1 MNCIKLSKATMKY
14 KAFGDTGFDVSEVG
28 FGAWGI
34 GGTQKDARAYGPTD
48 DKVSR
53 SALLRA
59 FEKGVNFYDTSP
71 LYGYG
76 HSEELIGST
85 LKHVRKDIIIS
96 SKVGFVN
103 FKGEKNFSPGYIRNS
118 LESSLKR
125 LQTDYIDIFQ
135 LHDPEIALLQEDH
148 RIIETLELLK
158 QEGKIRII
166 GISTKSPEESL
177 IAIEQFNFK
186 GVQVN
191 FNLIDQ
197 RALDNG
203 LFEKCEK
210 LGVGIIGRTPL
221 CFGFLTGKYSVDDN
235 YDASDHRSLWSRE
248 QVNCWANAYKL
259 FSKEL
264 NGQKRQTNT
273 QIAIRF
279 CLSHPMLSTT
289 IPGMLTEEHV
299 DENTKSSDLGP
310 FPPSVLKACNQIYQ
324 NNEFFVRPSSS

>member
-1 MNCIKLSKATMKY
+1 MKY
-14 KAFGDTGFDVSEVG
+14 KAFGDTGTLVSEIG

-48 DKVSR
+48 DNVSR
-53 SALLRA
+53 AALNKA
-59 FEKGVNFYDTSP
+59 FEKGVTFYDTSP

-85 LKHVRKDIIIS
+85 LKEVRHDIVIS

-103 FKGEKNFSPGYIRNS
+103 FKGEQNFSPEYIRSS

-135 LHDPEIALLQEDH
+135 LHDPQISLLQEDH
-148 RIIETLELLK
+148 RIIETLESLK

-166 GISTKSPEESL
+166 GVSTKSPEESL
-177 IAIEQFNFK
+177 IAIEEFNFK
-186 GVQVN
+186 GIQVN

-203 LFEKCEK
+203 LFKKCEE

-221 CFGFLTGKYSVDDN
+221 CFGFLTGQYSANDN
-235 YDASDHRSLWSRE
+235 YDKSDHRSLWSRE
-248 QVNCWANAYKL
+248 QVNLWANAYKL
-259 FSKEL
+259 FSKEFTGMKKQS
-264 NGQKRQTNT
+264 NS
-273 QIAIRF
+273 QIALRY
-279 CLSHPMLSTT
+279 CLSYPMLSTT

-299 DENTKSSDLGP
+299 YENTESSDLGS
-310 FPPSVLKACNQIYQ
+310 FPHSVLETCNQIYH
-324 NNEFFVRPSSS
+324 NNEFFVRPTSS

>member
-1 MNCIKLSKATMKY
+1 MMKY
-14 KAFGDTGFDVSEVG
+14 KAFGDTGIQVSEIG

-34 GGTQKDARAYGPTD
+34 GGTPKDARAYGPTD
-48 DKVSR
+48 DNVSR
-53 SALLRA
+53 AALRRA
-59 FEKGVNFYDTSP
+59 FEKGVTFYDTSP

-76 HSEELIGST
+76 HSEELIGTT
-85 LKHVRKDIIIS
+85 LKEVRQDIVIS

-103 FKGEKNFSPGYIRNS
+103 FNGEQNFSPEYIRSS

-135 LHDPEIALLQEDH
+135 LHDPSMALLQEDH
-148 RIIETLELLK
+148 RIIKTLESLK

-177 IAIEQFNFK
+177 IAIEQFNVK
-186 GVQVN
+186 GIQVN

-203 LFEKCEK
+203 LFKKCEE

-221 CFGFLTGKYSVDDN
+221 CFGFLTGQYSANDN
-235 YDASDHRSLWSRE
+235 YDASDHRSLLSRE
-248 QVNCWANAYKL
+248 QVDRWANAYKL
-259 FSKEL
+259 FSKEFTSL
-264 NGQKRQTNT
+264 KEQNNT
-273 QIAIRF
+273 QIALRY
-279 CLSHPMLSTT
+279 CLSYPMLSTT

-299 DENTKSSDLGP
+299 DENTRSSDLGA
-310 FPPSVLKACNQIYQ
+310 FPPSILEKCNQIYQ
-324 NNEFFVRPSSS
+324 NNEFFVRPTSS

>member
-1 MNCIKLSKATMKY
+1 MKY
-14 KAFGDTGFDVSEVG
+14 KPFGDTGIQVSEIG

-34 GGTQKDARAYGPTD
+34 GGIQKDARAYGPTD
-48 DKVSR
+48 DDVSR
-53 SALLRA
+53 AALRRA
-59 FEKGVNFYDTSP
+59 FEKGVTLYDTSP

-85 LKHVRKDIIIS
+85 LKEVRQNIVVS

-103 FKGEKNFSPGYIRNS
+103 FKGDQNFSPEYIRNS

-135 LHDPEIALLQEDH
+135 LHDPQITLLKEDH
-148 RIIETLELLK
+148 QIIETLESLK
-158 QEGKIRII
+158 KEGKIKVI

-177 IAIEQFNFK
+177 IAVEQFNFK
-186 GVQVN
+186 GIQVN

-203 LFEKCEK
+203 LFKKCEE

-221 CFGFLTGKYSVDDN
+221 CFGFLTGKYSADDN
-235 YDASDHRSLWSRE
+235 YVTSDHRSLWSRE
-248 QVNCWANAYKL
+248 QLDCWAKASKL
-259 FSKEL
+259 FSEEFTGVKE
-264 NGQKRQTNT
+264 QTNT
-273 QIAIRF
+273 QIALRY
-279 CLSHPMLSTT
+279 CLSYPMLSTT

-299 DENTKSSDLGP
+299 DENTSSSNYGIFSDSQLQN
-310 FPPSVLKACNQIYQ
+310 FRIIYQ
-324 NNEFFVRPSSS
+324 KNDFFERPIK